1 MSRLLTKHNKYIYF
15 FCQLTVFDYLDNPN
29 KILRATQT
37 GDMKN
42 NFHTLCLSLLFPLG
56 IFAQLP
62 ANCDAPAP
70 RIIMAGDSW
79 AQYMA
84 DDNTHNRVLKMY
96 GQGDKTTISSTFE
109 VGILCG
115 DTQPDASDPYYTVSG
130 SEARQWANEADYNY
144 LQNLIDAINANP
156 TLDAV
161 LLSIG
166 GNDILAGRSEGGW
179 YLDMD
184 LDVAGSE
191 QALFDQIT
199 ADMLYIMDEVWAR
212 ARPDINFII
221 SSYDFPNFNVTGSF
235 LGQDY
240 CSFYAC
246 GKREDLSRD
255 EDGDGAISG
264 SEHLILDGELNNM
277 MTLVEQI
284 RKDIAD
290 ANSQIYYDNGQGLMH
305 YYYGFDDP
313 GYPAITEGTTP
324 YPLGVS
330 PFTGG
335 GDPAIPTDRDN
346 FRTVAVCGLGSFPAD
361 PIHLDADAYEYKIKN
376 EFDNIFFEEYRGEPT
391 VTYFSEG
398 ANDGYVDVIDNA
410 INTSGLRVGDDG
422 WEFPFTS
429 PTNDYR
435 SILSFN
441 TSDIPDDATVT
452 GASLYMIRSGA
463 DDNPFEKGDRSP
475 VLDIKSGHFGSNA
488 ALELADG
495 TDAADASDIACF
507 HGLVEE
513 DKFTVRADITGS
525 AVDFINK
532 TGTTQ
537 FRFSFNVADWSTEYV
552 NFYDGGG
559 VAAAVS
565 PEVAALQNPPVYEY
579 RTVKRVYEADGTETD
594 IEIERGPQITR
605 REGYVYQEKIKDVRE
620 NEEGDKILSMA
631 VMVAI
636 EHPGLAKY
644 MSDNYPDATPGGGY
658 APFLDVQYELALPID
673 LAYFKA
679 NAADENVLLTW
690 QTNAEQ
696 NSDFFIVEHS
706 EDNQNWSSI
715 GEEKAASNS
724 RQTIDYQLLHEN
736 PTVGKNYYRL
746 QMIDK
751 DGSFNYSEIRTVNF
765 KKGQNILA
773 IYPNPYSTEFTIEAD
788 FVAAGNARLEV
799 SDILGRVVAQQELA
813 TGTGLQKITLNNLSD
828 LANGTYV
835 LRVFAGNEVYFGK
848 IVKR

>member
-1 MSRLLTKHNKYIYF
+1 
-15 FCQLTVFDYLDNPN
+15 
-29 KILRATQT
+29 
-37 GDMKN
+37 MKN
-42 NFHTLCLSLLFPLG
+42 SFGILYLLLFLPFMLN
-56 IFAQLP
+56 AQLP
-62 ANCDAPAP
+62 ANCSAPAP

-115 DTQPDASDPYYTVSG
+115 SSQPGSGDSYYTVSG
-130 SEARQWANEADYNY
+130 SEARQWADETTYNY
-144 LQNLIDAINANP
+144 LQNLINAINANP

-166 GNDILAGRSEGGW
+166 GNDILAGRSDAGW
-179 YLDMD
+179 YFDMD

-199 ADMLYIMDEVWAR
+199 ADMMYIMNEVWAR

-221 SSYDFPNFNVTGSF
+221 SSYDYPNFNVTGSF
-235 LGQDY
+235 LLQDY
-240 CSFYAC
+240 CGFYAC

-255 EDGDGAISG
+255 ENGDNVISG

-290 ANSQIYYDNGQGLMH
+290 ANSKIFYDNGQGLMH

-313 GYPAITEGTTP
+313 GYPAIIAGVEA
-324 YPLGVS
+324 YPEGVS
-330 PFTGG
+330 PYAGG
-335 GDPAIPTDRDN
+335 GVPSVPTDRDN
-346 FRTVAVCGLGSFPAD
+346 FRTVEVCGLGSFPAD
-361 PIHLDADAYEYKIKN
+361 PIHLDEEAYVYKIKN
-376 EFDNIFFEEYRGEPT
+376 EFDNIFFEQYRGEPT
-391 VTYFSEG
+391 ATYFSDG
-398 ANDGYVDVIDNA
+398 ALDGYVDVIDNA
-410 INTSGLRVGDDG
+410 VYTSGLRVGDDG
-422 WEFPFTS
+422 WDLSWTNA
-429 PTNDYR
+429 TNDYR

-441 TSDIPDDATVT
+441 TANIPDNATIT

-463 DDNPFEKGDRSP
+463 DDNPFEKSDRSP
-475 VLDIKSGHFGSNA
+475 VLDIKSGYFGTGIG
-488 ALELADG
+488 LELVDG

-513 DKFTVRADITGS
+513 DKFAVRADITGS
-525 AVDFINK
+525 AIDFINK
-532 TGTTQ
+532 TGVTQ
-537 FRFSFNVADWSTEYV
+537 LRFSFDVVDWSTEYV

-559 VAAAVS
+559 TAAAVS
-565 PEVAALQNPPVYEY
+565 PEVEALQNPPVYEY
-579 RTVKRVYEADGTETD
+579 RTVKRIYEADGTETD
-594 IEIERGPQITR
+594 VEIERGPQITR
-605 REGYVYQEKIKDVRE
+605 RKGYVYQEKIKDVRE
-620 NEEGDKILSMA
+620 NDEGDQILSMA

-644 MSDNYPDATPGGGY
+644 MSDNHAAPGGGF
-658 APFLDVQYELALPID
+658 APFLDVQYELALPVD

-679 NAADENVLLTW
+679 KKEEENVILTW
-690 QTNAEQ
+690 ETKAEE

-706 EDNQNWSSI
+706 EDNQNWGSI
-715 GEEKAASNS
+715 GERAAADNS
-724 RQTIDYQLLHEN
+724 TQTIDYQMLHKN
-736 PTVGKNYYRL
+736 PSIGKNYYRL
-746 QMIDK
+746 QMVDR
-751 DGSFNYSEIRTVNF
+751 DGSFSYSEIRTVDF

-773 IYPNPYSTEFTIEAD
+773 IYPNPYSTEFTIEAE
-788 FVAAGNARLEV
+788 FAVAGNARLEV
-799 SDILGRVVAQQELA
+799 SDVLGRVVAQQELL

-828 LANGTYV
+828 LAKGTYV
-835 LRVFAGNEVYFGK
+835 LRVFAGHEVYFGK

>member
-1 MSRLLTKHNKYIYF
+1 M
-15 FCQLTVFDYLDNPN
+15 
-29 KILRATQT
+29 
-37 GDMKN
+37 N
-42 NFHTLCLSLLFPLG
+42 NTFYTLYVLLLFPFFLN
-56 IFAQLP
+56 AQLP
-62 ANCDAPAP
+62 ANCDAPAA

-96 GQGDKTTISSTFE
+96 GQGDKTTIASTFE

-115 DTQPDASDPYYTVSG
+115 DTQPDSDDTYYTVSG
-130 SEARQWANEADYNY
+130 SEARQWANEAVYNY

-156 TLDAV
+156 TVDAV

-166 GNDILAGRSEGGW
+166 GNDILAGRSAGGW
-179 YLDMD
+179 YHNMD

-191 QALFDQIT
+191 QVLFDQIT
-199 ADMLYIMDEVWAR
+199 ADMLYVINEVWAR

-240 CSFYAC
+240 CGFYAC

-255 EDGDGAISG
+255 ENGDNEISG
-264 SEHLILDGELNNM
+264 SEHLILDVELNTM
-277 MTLVEQI
+277 MTLVEQV

-290 ANSQIYYDNGQGLMH
+290 ANPQIFYDNGQGLMH

-313 GYPAITEGTTP
+313 GYPAITEGTTA
-324 YPLGVS
+324 YPLGVT

-335 GDPAIPTDRDN
+335 GDPSTPTDRDN

-361 PIHLDADAYEYKIKN
+361 PIHLDAEAYEYKIKN
-376 EFDNIFFEEYRGEPT
+376 EFDNIFFEQYRGEPT
-391 VTYFSEG
+391 ATYFSDG
-398 ANDGYVDVIDNA
+398 ANDGYVDIEDNTV
-410 INTSGLRVGDDG
+410 NNSGLRVGDDG
-422 WEFPFTS
+422 WDIPFTS
-429 PTNDYR
+429 PTNEYL

-441 TSDIPDDATVT
+441 TADIPDNATVT
-452 GASLYMIRSGA
+452 GASLYMLRSGA

-475 VLDIKSGHFGSNA
+475 VLDIKSGHFGNSP

-495 TDAADASDIACF
+495 TDAADASDVACF

-513 DKFTVRADITGS
+513 DRFAVRADITGT
-525 AVDFINK
+525 AIDYVNK
-532 TGTTQ
+532 TGITQ
-537 FRFSFNVADWSTEYV
+537 IRFSFDVADWSTEYV

-559 VAAAVS
+559 AAGFLP
-565 PEVAALQNPPVYEY
+565 PEIIALQNPPVYEY
-579 RTVKRVYEADGTETD
+579 RTVKRIYETDGTETD
-594 IEIERGPQITR
+594 IELERGPEITR
-605 REGYVYQEKIKDVRE
+605 REGYVYQEKIKSVKE
-620 NEEGDKILSMA
+620 NEEGDQILQMA

-644 MSDNYPDATPGGGY
+644 MLDNHAAPGGGY

-679 NAADENVLLTW
+679 NIQEEDVLLSW

-706 EDNQNWSSI
+706 IDNQNWSSI
-715 GEEKAASNS
+715 GEQKAANNS
-724 RQTIDYQLLHEN
+724 RQILDYQLVHKN
-736 PTVGKNYYRL
+736 PVVGKNYYRL
-746 QMIDK
+746 QMIDR
-751 DGSFNYSEIRTVNF
+751 DGSNNYSEIRTVNF

-773 IYPNPYSTEFTIEAD
+773 IYPNPYSSEFTIEAE
-788 FVAAGNARLEV
+788 FAQSGNARLEV
-799 SDILGRVVAQQELA
+799 RDILGRVVAQQQLMTEA
-813 TGTGLQKITLNNLSD
+813 GLQKITLNNLSK
-828 LANGTYV
+828 LANGTYL

>member
-1 MSRLLTKHNKYIYF
+1 
-15 FCQLTVFDYLDNPN
+15 
-29 KILRATQT
+29 
-37 GDMKN
+37 MKN
-42 NFHTLCLSLLFPLG
+42 TFYTLFAFLCISNLVQ
-56 IFAQLP
+56 AQLP

-84 DDNTHNRVLKMY
+84 DDDTHNSALKMY
-96 GQGDKTTISSTFE
+96 GQGDKTSISSTFE

-115 DTQPDASDPYYTVSG
+115 GTQPGPNDTYYTVSG
-130 SEARQWANEADYNY
+130 SEARQWANEAVYNY

-156 TLDAV
+156 TIDAV

-199 ADMLYIMDEVWAR
+199 ADMLYIINQVWAR
-212 ARPDINFII
+212 ARPNIDFII
-221 SSYDFPNFNVTGSF
+221 SSYDYPNFNVTGSF

-240 CSFYAC
+240 CGFYAC

-255 EDGDGAISG
+255 EDGDGVISG
-264 SEHLILDGELNNM
+264 SEHLILDGELNTM

-290 ANSQIYYDNGQGLMH
+290 NNPKIFYDNGQGLMH

-313 GYPAITEGTTP
+313 GYPTITQGTTP
-324 YPLGVS
+324 YPGGVS
-330 PFTGG
+330 PFTSG
-335 GDPAIPTDRDN
+335 GDPGIPTDRDN
-346 FRTVAVCGLGSFPAD
+346 FRTVAVCGLGSFAAD
-361 PIHLDADAYEYKIKN
+361 PIHLDAEAYEYKIKN
-376 EFDNIFFEEYRGEPT
+376 QFDNIFFEQYRGEPT
-391 VTYFSEG
+391 ATYFSEG
-398 ANDGYVDVIDNA
+398 VNDGYVDIVDNSVT
-410 INTSGLRVGDDG
+410 NGGLRVGDDG
-422 WEFPFTS
+422 WDLPWTS
-429 PTNDYR
+429 ATNNYR

-441 TSDIPDDATVT
+441 TADIPDDATVT

-475 VLDIKSGHFGSNA
+475 VLDIKSGHFGSLES
-488 ALELADG
+488 LELADG

-507 HGLVEE
+507 HGVVEE
-513 DKFTVRADITGS
+513 DKFTVRADITGT
-525 AVDFINK
+525 AVDYINK
-532 TGTTQ
+532 TGRTQ
-537 FRFSFNVADWSTEYV
+537 LRFSFDVADWSTEYV

-559 VAAAVS
+559 AAA
-565 PEVAALQNPPVYEY
+565 ALSADLEAEQNPDVYEY
-579 RTVKRVYEADGTETD
+579 RIIKRIYEADGSETD
-594 IEIERGPQITR
+594 IELERGPQITR
-605 REGYVYQEKIKDVRE
+605 REGYVYQEKVKSVSE
-620 NEEGDKILSMA
+620 NDEGDQIIKMA

-644 MSDNYPDATPGGGY
+644 MLDNYGAPGNGY
-658 APFLDVQYELALPID
+658 APFLDVKYELALPIS

-679 NAADENVLLTW
+679 SKEEENVVLDW

-706 EDNQNWSSI
+706 IDNQNWSSI
-715 GEEKAASNS
+715 GEQKAAFNS
-724 RQTIDYQLLHEN
+724 RQTIDYQLVHLN
-736 PTVGKNYYRL
+736 PSVGKNYYRL
-746 QMIDK
+746 QMIDR
-751 DGSFNYSEIRTVNF
+751 DGSYVYSEIRTVNF

-773 IYPNPYSTEFTIEAD
+773 IYPNPFNSEFTIEAD
-788 FVAAGNARLEV
+788 FAQAGNARLEL
-799 SDILGRVVAQQELA
+799 SDILGRVVAEQPLITEY
-813 TGTGLQKITLNNLSD
+813 GTQKITLNNFSD

-835 LRVFAGNEVYFGK
+835 VRVFAGNEVYFGK

>member
-1 MSRLLTKHNKYIYF
+1 
-15 FCQLTVFDYLDNPN
+15 
-29 KILRATQT
+29 
-37 GDMKN
+37 MK
-42 NFHTLCLSLLFPLG
+42 FKLYTLFLSLILPVFS
-56 IFAQLP
+56 FAQLP
-62 ANCDAPAP
+62 ANCDAPVP

-130 SEARQWANEADYNY
+130 SEARQWANEAVYNY

-156 TLDAV
+156 TVDAV

-212 ARPDINFII
+212 ARPNIDFII

-255 EDGDGAISG
+255 ENGDGEISG

-290 ANSQIYYDNGQGLMH
+290 ANPKIFYDNGQGLMH

-335 GDPAIPTDRDN
+335 GDPGTPTDRDN

-361 PIHLDADAYEYKIKN
+361 PIHLDPEAYEYKIKN
-376 EFDNIFFEEYRGEPT
+376 EFDNIFFEEFRGEPT
-391 VTYFSEG
+391 ATYFSDG
-398 ANDGYVDVIDNA
+398 ANDGYVDLEN
-410 INTSGLRVGDDG
+410 NSTNNSGLRVGDDG
-422 WEFPFTS
+422 WDIPFTS
-429 PTNDYR
+429 ATNNYR

-441 TSDIPDDATVT
+441 TADIPDDATIT

-463 DDNPFEKGDRSP
+463 DDNPFEKGDRNP
-475 VLDIKSGHFGSNA
+475 VLDIKSGHFGSSV
-488 ALELADG
+488 ALEAADG
-495 TDAADASDIACF
+495 NSPADANDIACF

-513 DKFTVRADITGS
+513 DKFTVRADITDSGINY
-525 AVDFINK
+525 INK
-532 TGTTQ
+532 TGVTQ
-537 FRFSFNVADWSTEYV
+537 VRFSFDVVDWSTEYV

-559 VAAAVS
+559 VAAALP
-565 PEVAALQNPPVYEY
+565 PEIEALQNPPVYEY
-579 RTVKRVYEADGTETD
+579 RTVKRIYEADGTETD
-594 IEIERGPQITR
+594 IELERGPEITR

-620 NEEGDKILSMA
+620 NEEGEQILSMA
-631 VMVAI
+631 VMTAI

-644 MSDNYPDATPGGGY
+644 MLDNHAAPGGGY
-658 APFLDVQYELALPID
+658 APFLDIKYELALPVD
-673 LAYFKA
+673 LAYFRA
-679 NAADENVLLTW
+679 LAQEENVLLTW

-696 NSDFFIVEHS
+696 NSDFFLVQHS
-706 EDNQNWSSI
+706 EDNQNWVNI
-715 GEEKAASNS
+715 GEREAANNS
-724 RQTIDYQLLHEN
+724 RQSIDYQLIHEN
-736 PTVGKNYYRL
+736 PVIGKNYYRL
-746 QMIDK
+746 QMIDS
-751 DGSFNYSEIRTVNF
+751 DGGYNFSEIRTINF
-765 KKGQNILA
+765 KKGQNTLA
-773 IYPNPYSTEFTIEAD
+773 IYPNPYSTEFTIEAEFSD
-788 FVAAGNARLEV
+788 AGIARIEV
-799 SDILGRVVAQQELA
+799 SDVLGRVVAQQNMY
-813 TGTGLQKITLNNLSD
+813 TDRGLQLIKLNNLSGI
-828 LANGTYV
+828 ANGTYV
-835 LRVFAGNEVYFGK
+835 LRIFAGNEVYFGK
-848 IVKR
+848 LVKR

>member
-1 MSRLLTKHNKYIYF
+1 MNNKTYTLYVLL
-15 FCQLTVFDYLDNPN
+15 
-29 KILRATQT
+29 
-37 GDMKN
+37 
-42 NFHTLCLSLLFPLG
+42 LLPFLLN
-56 IFAQLP
+56 AQLP
-62 ANCDAPAP
+62 ASCTVSTPAPNPAP

-96 GQGDKTTISSTFE
+96 GQGDKTTIASTFE

-115 DTQPDASDPYYTVSG
+115 DTQPDSNDPYYTVSG
-130 SEARQWANEADYNY
+130 SEARQWADETVYNY

-156 TLDAV
+156 TIDAV

-166 GNDILAGRSEGGW
+166 GNDILAGRSGGGW

-184 LDVAGSE
+184 EDVAGSE

-255 EDGDGAISG
+255 ENGDGVISG

-290 ANSQIYYDNGQGLMH
+290 ANPKIFYDNGQGLMH

-324 YPLGVS
+324 YPQGVS
-330 PFTGG
+330 PYAGG
-335 GDPAIPTDRDN
+335 GDPGIPTDRDN
-346 FRTVAVCGLGSFPAD
+346 FRTVAVCGIGSFPAD
-361 PIHLDADAYEYKIKN
+361 PIHLDAEAYEYKIKN
-376 EFDNIFFEEYRGEPT
+376 EFDNIFFEQYRGDPT
-391 VTYFSEG
+391 ATYFSDG
-398 ANDGYVDVIDNA
+398 SIDGYVDVIDNS
-410 INTSGLRVGDDG
+410 INTGGLRVGDDG
-422 WEFPFTS
+422 WDFPFTS
-429 PTNDYR
+429 PTNEYR

-441 TSDIPDDATVT
+441 TADIPDDATIT

-463 DDNPFEKGDRSP
+463 DDNPFEKGDRNP
-475 VLDIKSGHFGSNA
+475 VLDIKSGHFGNTVE
-488 ALELADG
+488 LEVADG

-507 HGLVEE
+507 NGIVEE
-513 DKFTVRADITGS
+513 DKFTVRADIIG
-525 AVDFINK
+525 AGLDNINK
-532 TGTTQ
+532 SGITQ
-537 FRFSFNVADWSTEYV
+537 MRFSFDVADWSTEYV

-559 VAAAVS
+559 VAAALR
-565 PEVAALQNPPVYEY
+565 PELEEEQTPKVYEF
-579 RTVKRVYEADGTETD
+579 RRVKRIYEADGTETD
-594 IEIERGPQITR
+594 IELERGPEITR
-605 REGYVYQEKIKDVRE
+605 REGYVYQEKIKTVKE
-620 NEEGDKILSMA
+620 NEEGDHILKLVVVA
-631 VMVAI
+631 AI

-644 MSDNYPDATPGGGY
+644 MQDNYGSPGGGY
-658 APFLDVQYELALPID
+658 APFLDVKYELALPID
-673 LAYFKA
+673 LAYFRA
-679 NAADENVLLTW
+679 DLADETVLLTW
-690 QTNAEQ
+690 QTKAEQ
-696 NSDFFIVEHS
+696 NSDFFIIEHS
-706 EDNQNWSSI
+706 VDNQNWSSI
-715 GEEKAASNS
+715 GEQKAAIDS
-724 RQTIDYQLLHEN
+724 RQVLDYQLLHEN
-736 PTVGKNYYRL
+736 PAIGKNYYRL
-746 QMIDK
+746 QMIDQ
-751 DGSFNYSEIRTVNF
+751 DGSNNYSEIRTVNF

-773 IYPNPYSTEFTIEAD
+773 IYPNPYSTVFTIEAE
-788 FVAAGNARLEV
+788 FAQAGNARLEV
-799 SDILGRVVAQQELA
+799 SDILGRVVAEQFLNTEY
-813 TGTGLQKITLNNLSD
+813 GNQKITLNNLSD